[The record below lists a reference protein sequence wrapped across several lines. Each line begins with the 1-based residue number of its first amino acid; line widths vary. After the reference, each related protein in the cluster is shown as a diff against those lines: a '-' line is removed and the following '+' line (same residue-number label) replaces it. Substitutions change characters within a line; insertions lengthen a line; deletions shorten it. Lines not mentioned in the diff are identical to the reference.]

1 MSEPW
6 GWASSVGEFL
16 AMSRERWL
24 SALVGHH
31 ERLLN
36 MPPAESQLRAWRE
49 EYDIVFGALKLCVT
63 SDHSVKDRWSV
74 AFEYELP
81 LEGGRRPDVV
91 VLNGGS
97 VTVLEFKSKRTWS
110 QPDVDQTLGYIR
122 DLHDYHSGSAGRPC
136 AGMLVLAGAK
146 EQAAVMRDGIP
157 VGDATSIPRYLM
169 EFASDGTH
177 DLGEWLHSEYEPLP
191 TLVEAAR
198 RIFRDEPLPH
208 VKTALSAG
216 IPQALEVLGSIVDR
230 DAETGSRSVAFVT
243 GVPGAGKTLV
253 GLRLVHERAEM
264 HGRAT
269 FLSGN
274 GPLVQVLQDALD
286 SKVFVRDL
294 HQFIKTY
301 ALNKRKSVPSEHVVV
316 FDEAQR
322 AWDEDYMHEKKSIR
336 RSEPSL
342 LLEIGSSID
351 RWSTLI
357 GLVGEGQEIHSGE
370 EAGLSQ
376 WRDAVVEQ
384 GVEKWSVHCSPR
396 VSGEFEGTNVQTHD
410 HLDLTV
416 SLRSRRAKDL
426 HEWVRRVLEG
436 SFALANPLAK
446 RIKDD
451 HFPLYITRSIETAR
465 SYAKVRYVGEPAKRF
480 GLLASSHA
488 KNLEALG
495 IYNGYQAT
503 KILNIAKWF
512 NADSS
517 DDRSS
522 NALRSP
528 ITEFMCQGLEVDLPI
543 VCWGSDVVFVKDQWR
558 LTPIK
563 RRYPQQDPKR
573 LLTNA
578 YRVLLTRGRDGL
590 VVFLPPDET
599 LDGTEKALLASGMEI
614 LTDEMAEGVDVLA
627 HPGLRASG

>member
-1 MSEPW
+1 
-6 GWASSVGEFL
+6 
-16 AMSRERWL
+16 
-24 SALVGHH
+24 
-31 ERLLN
+31 
-36 MPPAESQLRAWRE
+36 
-49 EYDIVFGALKLCVT
+49 
-63 SDHSVKDRWSV
+63 
-74 AFEYELP
+74 
-81 LEGGRRPDVV
+81 
-91 VLNGGS
+91 
-97 VTVLEFKSKRTWS
+97 
-110 QPDVDQTLGYIR
+110 
-122 DLHDYHSGSAGRPC
+122 
-136 AGMLVLAGAK
+136 
-146 EQAAVMRDGIP
+146 
-157 VGDATSIPRYLM
+157 
-169 EFASDGTH
+169 
-177 DLGEWLHSEYEPLP
+177 
-191 TLVEAAR
+191 
-198 RIFRDEPLPH
+198 
-208 VKTALSAG
+208 
-216 IPQALEVLGSIVDR
+216 
-230 DAETGSRSVAFVT
+230 
-243 GVPGAGKTLV
+243 
-253 GLRLVHERAEM
+253 
-264 HGRAT
+264 
-269 FLSGN
+269 LSGN
-274 GPLVQVLQDALD
+274 GPLVQVLQDALG

-322 AWDEDYMHEKKSIR
+322 AWDEDYMHEKKAIR

-342 LLEIGSSID
+342 LLEIGASID

-376 WRDAVVEQ
+376 WKDAVVEH
-384 GVEKWSVHCSPR
+384 GVQKWAVHCSPR
-396 VSGEFEGTNVQTHD
+396 VAGEFEGTNVHTHD
-410 HLDLTV
+410 QLDLTV

-426 HEWVRRVLEG
+426 HEWVRRLLEG

-465 SYAKVRYVGEPAKRF
+465 LYARNRYVDEPAKRF

-495 IYNGYQAT
+495 IHNGFQAT
-503 KILNIAKWF
+503 KVLNVAKWF

-543 VCWGSDVVFVKDQWR
+543 VCWGSDLVFVKDQWR

-590 VVFLPPDET
+590 VVFLPPDDFF
-599 LDGTEKALLASGMEI
+599 DGTENVLLASGMEI
-614 LTDEMAEGVDVLA
+614 LSEELVEGIGFRNEVGRKVA
-627 HPGLRASG
+627 GE